1 VFGEKTVNIGSQ
13 FINLLSN
20 ILSFFKPI
28 RFILYILSG
37 SFAALIGW
45 NLSTIIIDVVKL
57 ITNWITGNSALTFT
71 PDFIVLPCLAFFFA
85 IVMVGTEIFLSNP
98 TRNRNNWRKFRTY
111 FLRTL
116 LLGIFSGVLAA
127 IGTFFVYKGTAVAL
141 EVKRYAWGI
150 VGLSTGFCESLSWLS
165 RREKN
170 LTNKSNLR
178 ILKTSIFGLLAGLVS
193 AIFFAENLP
202 QFRISPDIY
211 DEPFSF
217 FMFGSTLGLFLSF
230 ATSPTFQVALR
241 AGEGLEAINPK
252 KLEEEY
258 ERGIKRSFPMLKQ
271 QRGLRFVVEPPD
283 QGNNAKKPNVIEEG
297 LSILL
302 PINRA
307 ITIGGDPDDDIYL
320 PQIPESC
327 AKIRVLFQSA
337 EITIDQNQSSVVIL
351 SPTPRLKTNND
362 QKIKYLLRHN
372 QVITFKSQYAE
383 KLYRFVFY
391 DRFLDPQ

>member
-1 VFGEKTVNIGSQ
+1 MSIGSQ
-13 FINLLSN
+13 FVNLLSN

-45 NLSTIIIDVVKL
+45 NVSTIIIDVIKL
-57 ITNWITGNSALTFT
+57 ITQIVTGNSALTFT

-116 LLGIFSGVLAA
+116 LLGIFSGVIAA
-127 IGTFFVYKGTAVAL
+127 IGTFVVYKGTGVAL
-141 EVKRYAWGI
+141 DVKRLAWGI

-170 LTNKSNLR
+170 LTNKGNLR
-178 ILKTSIFGLLAGLVS
+178 ILKTSIFGSLAGLVS

-202 QFRISPDIY
+202 QFRIFPDIY

-241 AGEGLEAINPK
+241 AGEGLEAIN
-252 KLEEEY
+252 LEEDDT
-258 ERGIKRSFPMLKQ
+258 RGIKRKRNINISFPILKQ
-271 QRGLRFVVEPPD
+271 QGGLRFVIEPPNEGD
-283 QGNNAKKPNVIEEG
+283 NPKKPNVIEEG

-302 PINRA
+302 PTNRS
-307 ITIGGDPDDDIYL
+307 ITIGGDPNDDIYL
-320 PQIPESC
+320 PQIPECC
-327 AKIRVLFQSA
+327 AEIRVLFQSA
-337 EITIDQNQSSVVIL
+337 EITIRQNQSSVVIL
-351 SPTPRLKTNND
+351 SPTPRPKTNND
-362 QKIKYLLRHN
+362 QKTKIYTLRHN

>member
-1 VFGEKTVNIGSQ
+1 MNIGNQ
-13 FINLLSN
+13 FTNLLSN
-20 ILSFFKPI
+20 ILSFLKPI

-45 NLSTIIIDVVKL
+45 NISTIIIDVVKL
-57 ITNWITGNSALTFT
+57 ITEIVTGNSALTFT

-98 TRNRNNWRKFRTY
+98 TRNRNNWHKFRTY

-116 LLGIFSGVLAA
+116 LLGVFSGVIAA
-127 IGTFFVYKGTAVAL
+127 IGTFVVYKGTGVAF

-170 LTNKSNLR
+170 LTNKGNPR
-178 ILKTSIFGLLAGLVS
+178 IVKTSIFGLLAGLGS
-193 AIFFAENLP
+193 AIFLAENLP
-202 QFRISPDIY
+202 RFRIFPEIY

-217 FMFGSTLGLFLSF
+217 CMFGCTLGLFLSF

-241 AGEGLEAINPK
+241 AGEGLEAE
-252 KLEEEY
+252 KLEDG
-258 ERGIKRSFPMLKQ
+258 ERERNLPILKQ
-271 QRGLRFVVEPPD
+271 QLGLRFVVEPPST
-283 QGNNAKKPNVIEEG
+283 GKNAKLPNVIEEG

-302 PINRA
+302 PTIRT
-307 ITIGGDPDDDIYL
+307 ITIGGHTDDDIYL
-320 PQIPESC
+320 PQIPASC

-337 EITIDQNQSSVVIL
+337 EITIERNQSSVVIL
-351 SPTPRLKTNND
+351 SPAPRPKADKD
-362 QKIKYLLRHN
+362 QKIKYTLRHN
-372 QVITFKSQYAE
+372 QVITFKSQYEE

>member
-1 VFGEKTVNIGSQ
+1 MNIGNQ
-13 FINLLSN
+13 FTNLLSN
-20 ILSFFKPI
+20 IFSFFKPI

-45 NLSTIIIDVVKL
+45 NVSTIIIDIVKW
-57 ITNWITGNSALTFT
+57 ITERITGNSALTFT

-116 LLGIFSGVLAA
+116 LLGIFSGVIAA
-127 IGTFFVYKGTAVAL
+127 VGTFFVYKGTGVAI

-150 VGLSTGFCESLSWLS
+150 VGLSTGLCESLSWLS

-170 LTNKSNLR
+170 LTNKGNLR
-178 ILKTSIFGLLAGLVS
+178 ILKTSVFGAIAGVLS
-193 AIFFAENLP
+193 AFLAENLSR
-202 QFRISPDIY
+202 FRIFSDIY

-217 FMFGSTLGLFLSF
+217 FIFGGALGLFLSL

-241 AGEGLEAINPK
+241 AGEGLEAIDHK
-252 KLEEEY
+252 KLEEDDA
-258 ERGIKRSFPMLKQ
+258 RGIKRKRDPNLSFAMLKQ
-271 QRGLRFVVEPPD
+271 QGGLRFVVEPPNE
-283 QGNNAKKPNVIEEG
+283 GKNAKEPNVIEEG

-302 PINRA
+302 ATNRA

-327 AKIRVLFQSA
+327 AKVRVLFQSA
-337 EITIDQNQSSVVIL
+337 EIAIEQNQPSVVIL
-351 SPTPRLKTNND
+351 SPTPRPKTNND
-362 QKIKYLLRHN
+362 QKTKIYTLRHN